1 MQLVRRLWPFVRP
14 HGGLL
19 LLALLV
25 ALAQA
30 LVAVPVPFI
39 IRHLFDDYLH
49 PAGPRPSWLSGNPQ
63 EALWILIGGLLLVA
77 ALGGL
82 FAFFRRVLAEKVGQN
97 VVFDLRSSLFHHLC
111 SLSMPYLRRRSTGRV
126 ALRFVG
132 DMSSVLRLI
141 RNGLLG
147 AVTDLATVLVVAGLV
162 LVLDWRLGLATL
174 SVLPAYAFAIIRL
187 SPRLREAS
195 HDLRSSRARYSGRLQ
210 EAISGMGL
218 LKSFGM
224 EPAEEALARKR
235 TDVMRRNHIR
245 RAASSGRIDGWG
257 TGLVGLSA
265 ALILGYGSILVV
277 RGDMTRGE
285 LVAFYVLAALL
296 FPPMRRLARLNEI
309 YQEAHVSLERIFKF
323 LDHSAGAVER
333 PGSVAYKPTGGAI
346 RFEGVR
352 FGYRSG
358 VEALQGVDLEI
369 AAGERVAI
377 VGSNGAG
384 KSTLVAMLPRF
395 LEPTAGSVFI
405 DGQDVRELTLSS
417 LRRAVAVV
425 PEEPFLFNGSV
436 EANLRLGNPDAS
448 DEDLAAAVEAVRLD
462 RLLKRL
468 PKGLRT
474 RVGERGLRLSGG
486 ERQRVAIARV
496 ILMNP
501 SIYIMDEAMSST
513 DAASDRAIR
522 RGIDRIFRG
531 RTAIIIAHRLATTQS
546 ADRIIVMKHG
556 RIAEQGTHAELL
568 RLDGVYASFCRKQ
581 FLDPAP
587 AGIPGD

>member
-1 MQLVRRLWPFVRP
+1 M
-14 HGGLL
+14 
-19 LLALLV
+19 ALLV
-25 ALAQA
+25 SLAQA

-39 IRHLFDDYLH
+39 IRHLFDDYLD
-49 PAGPRPSWLSGNPQ
+49 PAGPRPSWMSGNPD
-63 EALWILIGGLLLVA
+63 EALGILTGALLLVA

-82 FAFFRRVLAEKVGQN
+82 FAFLRRRLAERAGQN
-97 VVFDLRSSLFHHLC
+97 VVFDLRCALFHHLC
-111 SLSMPYLRRRSTGRV
+111 GLSIPYLRRRSTGRV

-132 DMSSVLRLI
+132 DMGSVLRLI

-147 AVTDLATVLVVAGLV
+147 AVTDLTTVLVVAGLV

-174 SVLPAYAFAIIRL
+174 SVLPAYAFAMIRL
-187 SPRLREAS
+187 SPRVRKAS
-195 HDLRSSRARYSGRLQ
+195 HELRSSRARYSGRLQ
-210 EAISGMGL
+210 EAISGMEL

-224 EPAEEALARKR
+224 ESEEEALARKR
-235 TDVMRRNHIR
+235 TDEMRRHQVR
-245 RAASSGRIDGWG
+245 RAASSGGIDGWAN
-257 TGLVGLSA
+257 GLVGLSA

-277 RGDMTRGE
+277 RGELTRGE
-285 LVAFYVLAALL
+285 LVAFYVLAAFL
-296 FPPMRRLARLNEI
+296 FPPMRRLVRVNEI
-309 YQEAHVSLERIFKF
+309 YQEAHVSLERIFRF
-323 LDHSAGAVER
+323 LDRSAGSVER
-333 PGSVAYKPTGGAI
+333 PGSVAFKPSGGAI

-358 VEALQGVDLEI
+358 VEVLKGVDLEI

-377 VGSNGAG
+377 VGANGAG

-395 LEPTAGSVFI
+395 LEPTAGAVFI
-405 DGQDVRELTLSS
+405 DGQNVRELTLSS

-448 DEDLAAAVEAVRLD
+448 DEDLAAAIEAVRLD

-468 PKGLRT
+468 PKGLGT

-486 ERQRVAIARV
+486 ERQRVALARA

-501 SIYIMDEAMSST
+501 FIYIMDEALSSM

-522 RGIDRIFRG
+522 RALDRIFRG
-531 RTAIIIAHRLATTQS
+531 KTAIIIAHRLATIQS
-546 ADRIIVMKHG
+546 ADRIIVMKRG

-587 AGIPGD
+587 AGIPGA